1 MGFIFQTS
9 KLKCIVAFVSVGR
22 SNSPWLSIVEIKIT
36 VKIYLILLLFS
47 GSQAKIRLAGSF

>member
-9 KLKCIVAFVSVGR
+9 KLKYIVAFVSVGR